1 MVVLLYVLFL
11 SASCS
16 GSDEIPLERAE
27 QSSAY
32 NAADR
37 AIDNDLATQAI
48 TGQEANP
55 WLRLYFTS
63 SFNVEEVV
71 IEKGHGYVASCT
83 YSVSVYEGE
92 VKTLCGTYSKY
103 YGTYTNEIVECE
115 GKRGDSVMLEQ
126 SVCTEWL
133 YINEIK
139 AYRLGKQRFLLFLKK
154 YYLII

>member
-63 SFNVEEVV
+63 SSNVEKVV
-71 IEKGHGYVASCT
+71 IEKALGYVKSCI

-92 VKTLCGTYSKY
+92 VKTLCGTYTGKPFDFY
-103 YGTYTNEIVECE
+103 YNEIVQCG

-126 SVCTEWL
+126 TGCTKYL
-133 YINEIK
+133 NVFEIK
-139 AYRLGKQRFLLFLKK
+139 VFYKG
-154 YYLII
+154 